1 MALVEGFATAI
12 LLALACLG
20 AGRAALRALGLTDEL
35 GSCAA
40 PIGFAIGVGLLG
52 WVVFFLALAGWLQP
66 WQLALALVPGL
77 AGLALKRT
85 APPTPAAPLDQLVVA
100 GLALVAVI
108 GFLNLVQALA
118 PPADADTL
126 AYHFALPKE
135 ILRAGHLVFVPR
147 AGDGAIPL
155 LLHMTYLVALGIGGE
170 LALTLWVM
178 LLGWAAAWLFY
189 ALARLWLDRRWSLG
203 LVVLFMT
210 TPAVVFGGGSGQL
223 ELKLTLFALT
233 AGFAIMRAIR
243 SGDWRYACLAGLA
256 AGDYIAAKYLGL
268 VFAAACGSILM
279 LQRRWLLHGAVFA
292 AAALA
297 VGWQWYLWNAL
308 NSGDPVFPML
318 FDWLGAKDG
327 YWSAASQA
335 VFRSDWI
342 AQEDPAPQ
350 TLFWFLAYPFVATL
364 DGFSTWDS
372 GRTGLGPFALLVLP
386 IAGLGAWRSR
396 RALLKHPLLP
406 LAALS
411 LVFYALWFFSGVSQR
426 VRHLLP
432 LYPVLLLCLIVAA
445 RRYAGETGLIRHLAA
460 AALLT
465 LALQCA
471 GIGVFSVN
479 YLRYLATGETRLEFL
494 QRNVAG
500 FSPLP
505 WINANL
511 TASDRL
517 LFADRQLQYYIDAP
531 SYLAAPLLQNLVDL
545 LPGGNDPRRFLREAR
560 ALGVTHVLV
569 VPSLR
574 DFASGERYGNGVLPA
589 DLAALVADGCA
600 TVVHSDV
607 VLLPPSRTLPTLA
620 LQTSSSDVVKLEPTA
635 CGAS

>member
-1 MALVEGFATAI
+1 MCGRSSPCCANCMALVEGFATAI

-85 APPTPAAPLDQLVVA
+85 APPTPAVPLDQLVVA

-178 LLGWAAAWLFY
+178 LLGWEAAWLFY

-268 VFAAACGSILM
+268 VFAAACGSILV
-279 LQRRWLLHGAVFA
+279 LQRRWLLHSAVFA

-297 VGWQWYLWNAL
+297 
-308 NSGDPVFPML
+308 
-318 FDWLGAKDG
+318 
-327 YWSAASQA
+327 
-335 VFRSDWI
+335 
-342 AQEDPAPQ
+342 
-350 TLFWFLAYPFVATL
+350 
-364 DGFSTWDS
+364 
-372 GRTGLGPFALLVLP
+372 
-386 IAGLGAWRSR
+386 
-396 RALLKHPLLP
+396 
-406 LAALS
+406 
-411 LVFYALWFFSGVSQR
+411 
-426 VRHLLP
+426 
-432 LYPVLLLCLIVAA
+432 
-445 RRYAGETGLIRHLAA
+445 
-460 AALLT
+460 
-465 LALQCA
+465 
-471 GIGVFSVN
+471 
-479 YLRYLATGETRLEFL
+479 
-494 QRNVAG
+494 
-500 FSPLP
+500 
-505 WINANL
+505 
-511 TASDRL
+511 
-517 LFADRQLQYYIDAP
+517 
-531 SYLAAPLLQNLVDL
+531 
-545 LPGGNDPRRFLREAR
+545 
-560 ALGVTHVLV
+560 
-569 VPSLR
+569 
-574 DFASGERYGNGVLPA
+574 
-589 DLAALVADGCA
+589 
-600 TVVHSDV
+600 
-607 VLLPPSRTLPTLA
+607 
-620 LQTSSSDVVKLEPTA
+620 
-635 CGAS
+635 

>member
-12 LLALACLG
+12 LVALACLG
-20 AGRAALRALGLTDEL
+20 AGRAALRVLGLSDEL
-35 GSCAA
+35 GRCAE

-52 WVVFFLALAGWLQP
+52 WVVFFPALAGWLQP
-66 WQLALALVPGL
+66 WQLALLLVPGL

-85 APPTPAAPLDQLVVA
+85 AAPALAAPLDPLIVT

-108 GFLNLVQALA
+108 GVLNLVQALA

-155 LLHMTYLVALGIGGE
+155 LMHMTYLVALGIGGE
-170 LALTLWVM
+170 PALTLWVM
-178 LLGWAAAWLFY
+178 LLGWAAAWLVY
-189 ALARLWLDRRWSLG
+189 AVARIWLDRRWSLG
-203 LVVLFMT
+203 LVLIFMT
-210 TPAVVFGGGSGQL
+210 APAVVFGGGSGQL

-233 AGFAIMRAIR
+233 AAFAAMRAMQN
-243 SGDWRYACLAGLA
+243 GDWRYACLAGLA
-256 AGDYIAAKYLGL
+256 AGDYAGAKYLGL
-268 VFAAACGSILM
+268 VFAAACGLILL
-279 LQRRWLLHGAVFA
+279 LQRRWLLHGAVFGVTV
-292 AAALA
+292 LA

-318 FDWLGAKDG
+318 YDWLGAKGG

-342 AQEDPAPQ
+342 AQEDPAPAN
-350 TLFWFLAYPFVATL
+350 LFWFLAYPFVATL
-364 DGFSTWDS
+364 DGFSAWDS

-386 IAGLGAWRSR
+386 FAALGVWRSR
-396 RALLKHPLLP
+396 RALIGHPLLS

-432 LYPVLLLCLIVAA
+432 LYPILLLCLIVAA
-445 RRYAGETGLIRHLAA
+445 RRYAGETGLTRHLSAA
-460 AALLT
+460 VVLT
-465 LALQCA
+465 LVLQLA
-471 GIGVFSVN
+471 GLGVFSVN
-479 YLRYLATGETRLEFL
+479 YLRHLAAGETRLAFL

-500 FSPLP
+500 FSPVP

-511 TASDRL
+511 TTSDRL
-517 LFADRQLQYYIDAP
+517 LFADRQLQYYLDVP
-531 SYLAAPLLQNLVDL
+531 SYLAAPLLQHLVDL
-545 LPGGNDPRRFLREAR
+545 LPGPGDPRRFLREAR
-560 ALGVTHVLV
+560 ALGITHVLV

-574 DFASGERYGNGVLPA
+574 DFAKGERYGNGVLPA

-600 TVVHSDV
+600 TVVHSEAI
-607 VLLPPSRTLPTLA
+607 LLPPSRTLPA
-620 LQTSSSDVVKLEPTA
+620 LTPQTSSSDVVQLVPTA
-635 CGAS
+635 CGVS